1 MKSNPYDPKLLEA
14 WFRFMADA
22 TKASSSAN
30 EMFQQTV
37 QGNTGQGSSG
47 QRGSSPNTP
56 PNFAEMMT
64 QFYSPANLPANL
76 TGQPEVFNQMT
87 ETWLASFGMVP
98 KSRYDALEAKYE
110 ELLGK
115 FKESERTV
123 QALRTG
129 QEMSSEQTKE
139 VLKTWEDTVQKTLE
153 AQSAWWQSWSQA
165 GQSGTSPQSQEVS
178 QEDKSEKS

>member
-1 MKSNPYDPKLLEA
+1 MSPNAYDPKLLEA
-14 WFRFMADA
+14 WFRFMAEA
-22 TKASSSAN
+22 TKASSGAS
-30 EMFQQTV
+30 EMFQQT
-37 QGNTGQGSSG
+37 TGGSTQNKNASA
-47 QRGSSPNTP
+47 P

-76 TGQPEVFNQMT
+76 TGQPEMFNQMT
-87 ETWLASFGMVP
+87 EAWLASFGMVP

-110 ELLGK
+110 ELLEK

-129 QEMSSEQTKE
+129 QAMSGEQTKE

-153 AQSAWWQSWSQA
+153 AQSAWWQSWSRV
-165 GQSGTSPQSQEVS
+165 GQPSMNQQEVN
-178 QEDKSEKS
+178 QEKDGENER

>member
-14 WFRFMADA
+14 WFRFMAEA
-22 TKASSSAN
+22 TRAGSGASEAFQKATQ
-30 EMFQQTV
+30 QQTA
-37 QGNTGQGSSG
+37 GSA
-47 QRGSSPNTP
+47 P

-76 TGQPEVFNQMT
+76 TGQPEMFNQMT

-98 KSRYDALEAKYE
+98 KSRYDALESKYE
-110 ELLGK
+110 ELLSQ

-129 QEMSSEQTKE
+129 QAMSGEQTKE

-153 AQSAWWQSWSQA
+153 AQSAWWQSWSA
-165 GQSGTSPQSQEVS
+165 GQPAGQRGGSLEENEQERS
-178 QEDKSEKS
+178 AENES

>member
-1 MKSNPYDPKLLEA
+1 MTSNPYDPKLLEA
-14 WFRFMADA
+14 WFRFMAEA

-30 EMFQQTV
+30 EMFQRTA
-37 QGNTGQGSSG
+37 QGS
-47 QRGSSPNTP
+47 PNASKP

-64 QFYSPANLPANL
+64 QFYSPDALPTNLA
-76 TGQPEVFNQMT
+76 GQPEMFNQMT
-87 ETWLASFGMVP
+87 EAWLASFGMVP

-110 ELLGK
+110 ELLEK

-129 QEMSSEQTKE
+129 QAMSGEQTRE

-153 AQSAWWQSWSQA
+153 AQSAWWRSWSRMSQP
-165 GQSGTSPQSQEVS
+165 GQGVDGEK
-178 QEDKSEKS
+178 EDER

>member
-1 MKSNPYDPKLLEA
+1 MTSNPYDPKLLEA
-14 WFRFMADA
+14 WFRFMAEA

-30 EMFQQTV
+30 EMFQQT
-37 QGNTGQGSSG
+37 T
-47 QRGSSPNTP
+47 RGSAQTKDGGAP

-76 TGQPEVFNQMT
+76 SGQPEVFNQMT
-87 ETWLASFGMVP
+87 EAWLASFGMVP

-110 ELLGK
+110 ELLEK

-129 QEMSSEQTKE
+129 QAMSSEQTKE

-153 AQSAWWQSWSQA
+153 AQSAWWRSWSRL
-165 GQSGTSPQSQEVS
+165 GQPGQGEVGRE
-178 QEDKSEKS
+178 EDGEDER